1 MISLQ
6 RTYLVLSISAIPVK
20 RNYFIS
26 CLDDCSRKVASKWS
40 ESKRTIDVLDVLE
53 EWIVIN
59 GKPKKVM
66 RDNGKQFTSKIFKRS
81 LEHNNVKD

>member
-1 MISLQ
+1 MVQIDILGPFYMHNS
-6 RTYLVLSISAIPVK
+6 SK

-40 ESKRTIDVLDVLE
+40 ERKRTVDVLDVLE

-59 GKPKKVM
+59 GKPRKVM
-66 RDNGKQFTSKIFKRS
+66 RYDGKQFTSKTFFIYIS
-81 LEHNNVKD
+81 SNNFH